1 MIINGIKIKKYR
13 AKVKARLLQ
22 TTARDSFTEDG
33 YKVVEGY
40 VSIAAVNLPY
50 GSNEP
55 QYIPIFV
62 AEEPDFNKIFFS
74 GMGSTLMHPMTYCE
88 GEYEIMCEVD

>member
-1 MIINGIKIKKYR
+1 MIINGIQIKKYR
-13 AKVKARLLQ
+13 ARVKARHLQ
-22 TTARDSFTEDG
+22 TTANEPISADG

-62 AEEPDFNKIFFS
+62 AEELNFNKIIFS
-74 GMGSTLMHPMTYCE
+74 GMGSTLMHPSTYSE
-88 GEYEIMCEVD
+88 GEYEIIGEVE

>member
-1 MIINGIKIKKYR
+1 MIVNGIKIKKYR
-13 AKVKARLLQ
+13 AKVRTRNVA
-22 TTARDSFTEDG
+22 TTANEPSCTDG

-62 AEEPDFNKIFFS
+62 AEEPDFNRMIFS
-74 GMGSTLMHPMTYCE
+74 GMGSTLMHPATYSE
-88 GEYEIMCEVD
+88 GEYEILGEVE